1 MPIEFAADVELVLGV
16 VLAFLLTIAII
27 GPITAYLNR

>member
-1 MPIEFAADVELVLGV
+1 MPIEFSADVELILGA